1 MQERSKIAFWIL
13 IVAMVVLPSC
23 GGYINNP
30 QPALLSINPASVTAG
45 QPGFTLEVIGKNFS
59 PASFIEF
66 TINGN
71 ATPLVTVFTNVNQMS
86 AQITPAQIQTP
97 GTIQVSV
104 FTQQPGGGTSQSI
117 PFTINPSVSPVPSIK
132 SISPTQVPAGNNG
145 FTLVVTGT
153 GFVSGSAITVN
164 GRELFTNF
172 GNSTSISAAIPPN
185 VLTAAGT
192 LEIGVIN
199 PQPGGGSSN
208 SMPLT
213 IVNPIP
219 VITAISPT
227 SAQAGTAPPALAVTG
242 TGFVNSSVIEIN
254 GAQRPTTFTSST
266 SVSTQLTAADLANGG
281 VDQIQVVNQ
290 TPRGASNIL
299 PFSVNPTA
307 SAGLPVLVDVA
318 TDGSQANNGICG
330 GLGNCTNGTLGL
342 TVTTSG
348 PSASQTGSLVAFAS
362 VSTNLITNNTNPSS
376 GIFLRNTCL
385 GTSSCQVTT
394 TELSTD
400 PNGGPANG
408 ASSEPSLD
416 SGGAHV
422 AFTSTATNLVT
433 NSLNGVTRQIFWRPT
448 CSTSTTCATTTTD
461 ATQLVSVAADGSGS
475 GGNADSFN
483 PVISPDGRYV
493 AFVSLATNLVSNVTP
508 DGVTPQIYV
517 RDTCDGVASATCAP
531 VTILVSTPD
540 GSTTGNGRSSQPAIA
555 DATQVFVTFSSTAT
569 NLGSSAPN
577 PNGEQEVFE
586 RSACPNSTT
595 ACATTTILISSF
607 DGVAPANGPSIEP
620 TISGDGRFVAFASV
634 ATNIIPGDGPTQ
646 QIYVRDTCT
655 GQVTACV
662 PSTKLV
668 STPTAGNGSTPG
680 NAPSEHPSINQSSAA
695 VTGTTTTTPTVVDGQ
710 VIAFASTASNLSAN
724 AANGVENIYVR
735 NMCEGI
741 ATTSTT
747 PCTPSTIL
755 ASQPAG
761 PGSLPANGD
770 SLVPAIAANGHAVTF
785 LSFASNLVLRDDNNL
800 EDIFI
805 ASTTF

>member
-1 MQERSKIAFWIL
+1 M
-13 IVAMVVLPSC
+13 
-23 GGYINNP
+23 
-30 QPALLSINPASVTAG
+30 
-45 QPGFTLEVIGKNFS
+45 
-59 PASFIEF
+59 
-66 TINGN
+66 
-71 ATPLVTVFTNVNQMS
+71 
-86 AQITPAQIQTP
+86 
-97 GTIQVSV
+97 
-104 FTQQPGGGTSQSI
+104 
-117 PFTINPSVSPVPSIK
+117 
-132 SISPTQVPAGNNG
+132 
-145 FTLVVTGT
+145 
-153 GFVSGSAITVN
+153 
-164 GRELFTNF
+164 
-172 GNSTSISAAIPPN
+172 
-185 VLTAAGT
+185 
-192 LEIGVIN
+192 IN
-199 PQPGGGSSN
+199 PQPGGGLSD

-227 SAQAGTAPPALAVTG
+227 SAQAGTAPPVLAVTG
-242 TGFVNSSVIEIN
+242 TGFVNSSAIAIN
-254 GAQRPTTFTSST
+254 GARRPTIFASST

-290 TPRGASNIL
+290 TPGGTSNIL

-330 GLGNCTNGTLGL
+330 GLVNCTNGTLGL

-348 PSASQTGSLVAFAS
+348 PSVSQTGSLVAFAS
-362 VSTNLITNNTNPSS
+362 VSTNLITNDTNPLS

-385 GTSSCQVTT
+385 GTSSCQVTM

-422 AFTSTATNLVT
+422 AFTSMATNLVT

-483 PVISPDGRYV
+483 SVISPDGRYV

-508 DGVTPQIYV
+508 DGVTPQIYL
-517 RDTCDGVASATCAP
+517 RDTCDGAAASATCTP
-531 VTILVSTPD
+531 TTFLISTAD
-540 GSTTGNGRSSQPAIA
+540 GSTSADGASSQPAVV
-555 DATQVFVTFSSTAT
+555 DATQVFVTFTSTAT

-577 PNGEQEVFE
+577 AGGQQEVFE
-586 RSACPNSTT
+586 RGVCPNSAAT
-595 ACATTTILISSF
+595 CATATTLISSP
-607 DGVAPANGPSIEP
+607 DGVTPANGPSIE
-620 TISGDGRFVAFASV
+620 SAVSRDGRFVAFAST
-634 ATNIIPGDGPTQ
+634 ATNLIAGVGPVQ

-655 GQVTACV
+655 GQTTACT

-668 STPTAGNGSTPG
+668 STPTAGNGLTPG
-680 NAPSEHPSINQSSAA
+680 DALSERPSINQSSGAI
-695 VTGTTTTTPTVVDGQ
+695 TGTTTTTAAVADGQ
-710 VIAFASTASNLSAN
+710 AIAFASFASNLAAN

-741 ATTSTT
+741 ASTSTT

-761 PGSLPANGD
+761 PGPSPANGD
-770 SLVPAIAANGHAVTF
+770 SLVPSIAANGHAVTF

-800 EDIFI
+800 
-805 ASTTF
+805 